1 MAKSRP
7 EFKPSVKISGS
18 APKTLQEAARLLGLK
33 RIPRSDLELIDVTLK
48 GLPGSAL
55 TSLAHSLDVPTATL
69 VAQLDIPPRTAARR
83 LKPKAT
89 LTAAE
94 SERALR
100 LARVVACASAIF
112 EGPEPARQWL
122 EARSIPLGGRRPL
135 DLLATEVGA
144 ELVLSELGK
153 IDSGFFA

>member
-1 MAKSRP
+1 MPKPRP
-7 EFKPSVKISGS
+7 DFKPAGKISGA

-33 RIPRSDLELIDVTLK
+33 RIPRSDLELADVALK

-55 TSLAHSLDVPTATL
+55 TSLAASLDVPTATV

-83 LKPKAT
+83 LKPKGT
-89 LTAAE
+89 LTTAE

-100 LARVVACASAIF
+100 LARVLARATEIF
-112 EGPEPARQWL
+112 EGRAPARLWL
-122 EARSIPLGGRRPL
+122 EAASIPLGGRCPL
-135 DLLATEVGA
+135 DLLATDLGA

>member
-1 MAKSRP
+1 MAKQRP
-7 EFKPSVKISGS
+7 EFKPPEKISGT

-33 RIPRSDLELIDVTLK
+33 RVPRSDLELADVALK

-55 TSLAHSLDVPTATL
+55 TSLAESLDVPTATV

-83 LKPKAT
+83 LKPRAT
-89 LTAAE
+89 LTTAE

-100 LARVVACASAIF
+100 LARVLARATEIF
-112 EGPEPARQWL
+112 EGRAPARQWL
-122 EARSIPLGGRRPL
+122 EAASIPLGGRRPL
-135 DLLATEVGA
+135 DLLATDVGA

>member
-1 MAKSRP
+1 MAKHRS
-7 EFKPSVKISGS
+7 EFTPPATIPD

-33 RIPRSDLELIDVTLK
+33 RIPRSELDLIDVTLK

-55 TSLAHSLDVPTATL
+55 TSLAESLDVPTATV

-89 LTAAE
+89 LTTAE

-100 LARVVACASAIF
+100 LARVLARATEIF
-112 EGPEPARQWL
+112 EGRAPARKWL
-122 EARSIPLGGRRPL
+122 EAASIPLGGRRPL
-135 DLLATEVGA
+135 DLLATDVGA
-144 ELVLSELGK
+144 ELVLGELGK

>member
-1 MAKSRP
+1 MAKQRP
-7 EFKPSVKISGS
+7 EFKPPEKISGT

-33 RIPRSDLELIDVTLK
+33 RVPRSDLELIDVTSK

-55 TSLAHSLDVPTATL
+55 TSLAHSLDVPTATV

-100 LARVVACASAIF
+100 LARVLGPGSEIF
-112 EGPEPARQWL
+112 HGRGPAKRWL
-122 EARSIPLGGRRPL
+122 EAASIPLGGRRPL
-135 DLLATEVGA
+135 DLLATDVGA
-144 ELVLSELGK
+144 EL
-153 IDSGFFA
+153 